1 VIGVPFPHD
10 ACAMI
15 EDCVVRLL
23 WRIGDAMPIQ
33 LLICHFMLL
42 DCRSGCAFRIKYSVF
57 ECRSVVHIY
66 GYLVTKAL
74 WADIDQA

>member
-15 EDCVVRLL
+15 EDSVVRLL

-33 LLICHFMLL
+33 L
-42 DCRSGCAFRIKYSVF
+42 RSKILSFATLCYSIVGVGVP
-57 ECRSVVHIY
+57 S
-66 GYLVTKAL
+66 G
-74 WADIDQA
+74 